1 CYESSV
7 LFVESSQIYP
17 PEILLT
23 LNLATNDQD
32 KLSIIED
39 LLKSPEQKG
48 SIVAAA
54 EKVLLNFFSTPLVRC
69 ELKAKPY
76 EKGMT
81 MFTILALLH
90 DYATAYIKSTT
101 FEDLLPDNSIA
112 FQLAPGA
119 MERSTQFR
127 MSPQEGYLLSRL
139 DAKMTVADIF
149 STVPGDEDEIRRTL
163 LLLWASSVIDSP
175 SLEKIVPKVQASPAA
190 TPSAPSPAP
199 ASKAPGSKSPTV
211 DIRTPIPHSIPT
223 STL

>member
-1 CYESSV
+1 NQGFSAQLSLISSSAQIALYCYESSV

-127 MSPQEGYLLSRL
+127 MSPQEG
-139 DAKMTVADIF
+139 
-149 STVPGDEDEIRRTL
+149 
-163 LLLWASSVIDSP
+163 
-175 SLEKIVPKVQASPAA
+175 
-190 TPSAPSPAP
+190 
-199 ASKAPGSKSPTV
+199 
-211 DIRTPIPHSIPT
+211 
-223 STL
+223 

>member
-1 CYESSV
+1 MKPGSQLLMAARLLSSNQGFSAQLSLISSSAQIALYCYESSV

-23 LNLATNDQD
+23 LNLATTDQD
-32 KLSIIED
+32 KLRIIED
-39 LLKSPEQKG
+39 LVKSAEQKG

-112 FQLAPGA
+112 FQL
-119 MERSTQFR
+119 
-127 MSPQEGYLLSRL
+127 
-139 DAKMTVADIF
+139 
-149 STVPGDEDEIRRTL
+149 
-163 LLLWASSVIDSP
+163 
-175 SLEKIVPKVQASPAA
+175 
-190 TPSAPSPAP
+190 
-199 ASKAPGSKSPTV
+199 
-211 DIRTPIPHSIPT
+211 
-223 STL
+223 